1 IAEYVAFL
9 KGLSEVDGM
18 RHKIV
23 QVGFLADKGEELI
36 KLLDDGWKILTST
49 YVGDNIEQMG
59 GLVQYVLRKEVA
71 E

>member
-1 IAEYVAFL
+1 
-9 KGLSEVDGM
+9 M

-49 YVGDNIEQMG
+49 YVGDNIEQIG
-59 GLVQYVLRKEVA
+59 GLVQYVLRKDVA